1 MSSCVQWAKER
12 LDDFN
17 ALLWRQLGS
26 VKVGCV
32 DWNNCLGKAVE
43 NAGMVG
49 EVGLDFANLVGL
61 GLMKERKDRELVKRQ
76 QESSNSGSSIIDL
89 VK

>member
-17 ALLWRQLGS
+17 VLLGRQLGS
-26 VKVGCV
+26 VKVGGV
-32 DWNNCLGKAVE
+32 DWSNCLGKAVE

-61 GLMKERKDRELVKRQ
+61 GLVKERQEDGESENVELVKRQ
-76 QESSNSGSSIIDL
+76 PEGEQQQQ
-89 VK
+89 

>member
-17 ALLWRQLGS
+17 VLLGRQLGS
-26 VKVGCV
+26 VKIGGV
-32 DWNNCLGKAVE
+32 DWSNCLGKAVE

-61 GLMKERKDRELVKRQ
+61 GLVKETQENGESENVQLAKRQ
-76 QESSNSGSSIIDL
+76 LEGAQQQQ
-89 VK
+89 

>member
-12 LDDFN
+12 LDEFN
-17 ALLWRQLGS
+17 ALLERQLGS
-26 VKVGCV
+26 VKAGCAY
-32 DWNNCLGKAVE
+32 WNDCLGKAIE

-61 GLMKERKDRELVKRQ
+61 GLIKARKDGEQAERQREGEQ
-76 QESSNSGSSIIDL
+76 QQQQQ
-89 VK
+89 

>member
-17 ALLWRQLGS
+17 VLLGRQLGS
-26 VKVGCV
+26 VEVGGV
-32 DWNNCLGKAVE
+32 DWSNCLGKAVE

-61 GLMKERKDRELVKRQ
+61 RLVKERQEDGESENVQIDKRQ
-76 QESSNSGSSIIDL
+76 PEGEQQQQ
-89 VK
+89 

>member
-17 ALLWRQLGS
+17 VLLGRQLGS
-26 VKVGCV
+26 VKVGGV
-32 DWNNCLGKAVE
+32 DWSNCLGKAVE

-61 GLMKERKDRELVKRQ
+61 GLVKERQEDGESENVDLIKRQ
-76 QESSNSGSSIIDL
+76 PEGEQQQQ
-89 VK
+89 

>member
-12 LDDFN
+12 LDDFK
-17 ALLWRQLGS
+17 ALLGRQLGS
-26 VKVGCV
+26 VRVGSV
-32 DWNNCLGKAVE
+32 DWSNCLGKAVE

-61 GLMKERKDRELVKRQ
+61 GLVKER
-76 QESSNSGSSIIDL
+76 QESGQSENVQL
-89 VK
+89 VERQLEGEQQQQ